1 MAAQPVFKTLALV
14 LRSLE
19 ARCQTY
25 SLGPF
30 ISVQQGMREGGS
42 ASATRGNPIHRDCLV
57 KSYGRGDFR
66 EGRGEGQEE
75 GKVRGK

>member
-14 LRSLE
+14 LRSLRGSLPNIFTWPLHIST
-19 ARCQTY
+19 ARDARGWV
-25 SLGPF
+25 SLCNK
-30 ISVQQGMREGGS
+30 R
-42 ASATRGNPIHRDCLV
+42 NPIHRDCLV

>member
-1 MAAQPVFKTLALV
+1 MAAQPVFKPLALV

-42 ASATRGNPIHRDCLV
+42 ASATSVTLFTGTVLEKVMGEAISERG
-57 KSYGRGDFR
+57 
-66 EGRGEGQEE
+66 
-75 GKVRGK
+75 

>member
-1 MAAQPVFKTLALV
+1 MAAQPVFKPLALV

-19 ARCQTY
+19 ARYQTY

-42 ASATRGNPIHRDCLV
+42 FSATSVTLFTGTVL
-57 KSYGRGDFR
+57 
-66 EGRGEGQEE
+66 
-75 GKVRGK
+75 